1 MLYKMNKNCFFIRY
15 IFFLLLLGNI
25 SCSDNGNVEPIVIPP
40 KPTPVDSTFI
50 GVCNEIIDKVV
61 EENTTGYDAGTDN
74 WVTTLMGRMTE
85 YGSFPSINYQDK
97 NSHDWMSHLYWLSSM
112 VNMYVNP
119 KSKHYQE
126 HDLFLKIVK
135 GYEFWN
141 NTRPKSPEWFMNEI
155 GIPQQIS
162 KSLLLMRAGKEQ
174 IPQHL
179 EQILLSYIVETG
191 GDPRDKTGANK
202 ADMAA
207 WWLFAGCLQ
216 ADKDRIKIAAEESFF
231 PLQYV
236 IGEGIQYD
244 NSYFQHTNQLYIG
257 GYGLTLLDK
266 VTEIA
271 SYVVDTDFIP
281 SEKQLNIMY
290 QFANGTFFKCMRG
303 QNMFYNVLGRSVSR
317 RGATKLNV
325 QRILKRLIEIDKTHS
340 ADYEKT
346 MSLIDTGKYDGVL
359 DTHTHYYIGDFSLY
373 QSPLYSLGLRF
384 NSERTS
390 KCEWGSNENLKGYFL
405 SEGSMALLIR
415 GNEYEDIFPVWDW
428 CKIPG
433 TTIPQLEK
441 IPLRGQWGQLGE
453 SGFAGGVSTGKEG
466 TSVYQMTLSK
476 EDVDITANKAWF
488 FENGEILCLGNGISS
503 SMAEPIFTTLN
514 QCLLN
519 GEIYYSSNN
528 TLNTLAAGQQ
538 VNDKSVE
545 WIWHDNVGYYFID
558 KDISVSLSGQAQQG
572 KWKDINSGQPDEIV
586 TKNVFSTWIDHGTE
600 PANGTYAY
608 LIAPNVSLSKMNVSI
623 LDKYEILANDK
634 MAQVVRNRNTNTIK
648 AIFYTKGVLN
658 AGEMELSVDNGCA
671 LVIKLND
678 KSCEVF
684 VSDPSQDLSYI
695 NVSLNYQGKK
705 FEKRFELGENK
716 GKTCY
721 EQVSF

>member
-1 MLYKMNKNCFFIRY
+1 MKLKLVNI
-15 IFFLLLLGNI
+15 ILVVLSVLTILGT
-25 SCSDNGNVEPIVIPP
+25 SCSDKNIPEPIIIPP
-40 KPTPVDSTFI
+40 KPAPVDSVFSL
-50 GVCNEIIDKVV
+50 VCNKMIKKIT
-61 EENTTGYDAGTDN
+61 EESTLRYYVGTDN
-74 WVTTLMGRMTE
+74 WVTTLMGKITDE
-85 YGSFPSINYQDK
+85 GAFPDINYDDK
-97 NSHDWMSHLYWLSSM
+97 KSHNWMSHLYWSSSM
-112 VNMYVNP
+112 IEMYVNP

-126 HDLFLKIVK
+126 HGLFTNIVRA
-135 GYEFWN
+135 YEFWN
-141 NTRPKSPEWFMNEI
+141 EKRPKSPEWYMNEI
-155 GIPQQIS
+155 GIPAQIS
-162 KSLLLMRAGKEQ
+162 RGILLMRSGREK
-174 IPQHL
+174 IPAEL
-179 EQILLSYIVETG
+179 EQSLLSYIINTG
-191 GDPRDKTGANK
+191 GDPRKHAGANK
-202 ADMAA
+202 ADIAS
-207 WWLFAGCLQ
+207 WWLLVGYLQ
-216 ADKDRIKIAAEESFF
+216 VDKERVKIAAEESFY

-236 IGEGIQYD
+236 TGEGIQYD
-244 NSYFQHTNQLYIG
+244 NSYFQHGNQLYIG
-257 GYGLTLLDK
+257 GYGHTLLNN
-266 VTEIA
+266 VTGMAFNTAETD
-271 SYVVDTDFIP
+271 YVPTDI
-281 SEKQLNIMY
+281 QLDVMY
-290 QFANGTFFKCMRG
+290 KFAYNTFFKCMRK
-303 QNMFYNVLGRSVSR
+303 NHMFYNVIGRSISR
-317 RGATKLNV
+317 VGATKPNV
-325 QRILKRLIEIDKTHS
+325 DDILRRLILIDKAHV
-340 ADYEKT
+340 AEYEGVANQIKT
-346 MSLIDTGKYDGVL
+346 GNYEGVS

-415 GNEYEDIFPVWDW
+415 GDEYEDIFPVWDW
-428 CKIPG
+428 CKVPG
-433 TTIPQLEK
+433 TTIPQLKK
-441 IPLRGQWGQLGE
+441 IPLRGEWGQLGE

-466 TSVYQMTLSK
+466 ASVYQMTLSK
-476 EDVDITANKAWF
+476 DGVDITANKAWF
-488 FENGEILCLGNGISS
+488 FENGEILCLGNSISS

-671 LVIKLND
+671 LVIKMNE

-705 FEKRFELGENK
+705 FEKRIGLGENK

-721 EQVSF
+721 ENVSL